1 MHILLHLSLD
11 FVSPLESYVCVCVG
25 GENCVCE
32 FRIFHVIFTIKQL
45 AFYKFI
51 LQKVIHQNATE
62 IHQCTT
68 PKIN

>member
-1 MHILLHLSLD
+1 M
-11 FVSPLESYVCVCVG
+11 FVCVGG

-32 FRIFHVIFTIKQL
+32 FRIFHVIFTIRQL